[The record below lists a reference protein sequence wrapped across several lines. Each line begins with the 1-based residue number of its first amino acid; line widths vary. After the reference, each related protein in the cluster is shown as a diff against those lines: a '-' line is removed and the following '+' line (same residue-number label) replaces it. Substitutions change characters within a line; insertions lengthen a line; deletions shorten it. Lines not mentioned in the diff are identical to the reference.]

1 MVELKAN
8 QFLLRS
14 INVNEVEIM
23 KGTHWSETRTLRRND
38 VLVHKRTGQLARVVT
53 SVYGFDNDRHLGYGE
68 VYNIEYV
75 ECVKGG
81 METCHHLK
89 HDFNSSGIARDFI
102 FTEEQW
108 PYPLEE

>member
-1 MVELKAN
+1 MVQLQAN

-23 KGTHWSETRTLRRND
+23 KEAHWSQRRTLQRND
-38 VLVHKRTGQLARVVT
+38 VLVHKRTGQLARVT
-53 SVYGFDNDRHLGYGE
+53 ASVIGYDGRHRGYGE
-68 VYNIEYV
+68 IYNIEYV
-75 ECVKGG
+75 ECVEGE

-89 HDFNSSGIARDFI
+89 HNFNSCRIARDFV
-102 FTEEQW
+102 FTEEKW

>member
-1 MVELKAN
+1 MKEAN
-8 QFLLRS
+8 RFRNRLLQ
-14 INVNEVEIM
+14 
-23 KGTHWSETRTLRRND
+23 RND

-53 SVYGFDNDRHLGYGE
+53 TVNWPGGRHRGYGE

-75 ECVKGG
+75 ECVEGE

-89 HDFNSSGIARDFI
+89 HHFNSNGIAREFE
-102 FTEEQW
+102 FTEEMW

>member
-23 KGTHWSETRTLRRND
+23 EGAHWSTRRILQRND
-38 VLVHKRTGQLARVVT
+38 VLVHKRTGQLARVIT
-53 SVYGFDNDRHLGYGE
+53 SVIGYDGRHRGYGD
-68 VYNIEYV
+68 VYNIMYV
-75 ECVKGG
+75 ECVKGE

-89 HDFNSSGIARDFI
+89 HNFNSREIARDFI